1 MLAASIPDVGTLSRV
16 AELRIELFAPSV
28 IGQFSAHQ
36 DIPPILGGERL
47 SFTNAR
53 EVTPAVQH
61 DRRLDAFGIVSLS
74 YQPGDFLSASRV
86 WKVHPNAP

>member
-1 MLAASIPDVGTLSRV
+1 MRV
-16 AELRIELFAPSV
+16 ELVAPIV
-28 IGQFSAHQ
+28 IGEFSGHE
-36 DIPPILGGERL
+36 DIPPILYGERL
-47 SFTNAR
+47 SVTNAR
-53 EVTPAVQH
+53 EVTLAAQH